1 MGRGCCFRNRGGEAS
16 AEVWVRTRN
25 QNLHK
30 QQKWLRKLLQNPRV
44 EWSCWAGGRASR
56 GGQREVVWATR
67 LLRLQ
72 AVGLGSYGHRPRD
85 ASCLLS
91 FFKSS
96 LTLSSVATN
105 VSLRGCHLPCVS
117 QSPGASVG
125 GPEQWG
131 LKPPERGICRLRSP
145 AFCMSWRP
153 SAWAGGPLRAPALS
167 RACRGPKVGEAQTPS
182 AACSALSPLP
192 SAASPGAGEASGKQK
207 QEVCL
212 PDSSW
217 APQPSGAQEHWG
229 LALSLELELGLGADD
244 HTDSFRGLPWL
255 QCEAVSSRGRNHQ
268 DNAGVTMSE
277 WGWGGGGRLPSGG
290 ESLHSPASSISPR
303 STRRT
308 GGPSLLIS
316 ALRAL
321 ISEAR
326 WQSCSCLHPAS
337 MTSK

>member
-1 MGRGCCFRNRGGEAS
+1 MSPFLTSLNQVWPWVPWQPTSAREAVTCPVSHRALGPVWGALNNEGWNLQKEAS
-16 AEVWVRTRN
+16 A
-25 QNLHK
+25 
-30 QQKWLRKLLQNPRV
+30 
-44 EWSCWAGGRASR
+44 
-56 GGQREVVWATR
+56 
-67 LLRLQ
+67 
-72 AVGLGSYGHRPRD
+72 GS
-85 ASCLLS
+85 
-91 FFKSS
+91 
-96 LTLSSVATN
+96 
-105 VSLRGCHLPCVS
+105 
-117 QSPGASVG
+117 GA
-125 GPEQWG
+125 
-131 LKPPERGICRLRSP
+131 
-145 AFCMSWRP
+145 RP
-153 SAWAGGPLRAPALS
+153 SAWAGSPLRAPALS

-192 SAASPGAGEASGKQK
+192 SAASPGTGEASGKQK

-229 LALSLELELGLGADD
+229 LALRLELELGLGADD

-255 QCEAVSSRGRNHQ
+255 QCEAWAPG
-268 DNAGVTMSE
+268 AGTIKTLQ
-277 WGWGGGGRLPSGG
+277 GWPCLNGGGVGEGG
-290 ESLHSPASSISPR
+290 YLQVESLHSPASSISPS
-303 STRRT
+303 STKRT